1 MSPVNPLVTLLM
13 RSGVSGETTLM
24 TTASLA
30 GSGEPGESADE
41 PDESAGEPGES
52 VGQPGESA
60 GESGGESGE
69 SRLLTQVGLISFW
82 V

>member
-1 MSPVNPLVTLLM
+1 MTQVSPTGP
-13 RSGVSGETTLM
+13 EYTT
-24 TTASLA
+24 TTATLA

-41 PDESAGEPGES
+41 PGESAGEPGES
-52 VGQPGESA
+52 VGEPGESA
-60 GESGGESGE
+60 GESGE